1 MSLSYTV
8 AATTPTT
15 IPVTKTRCF
24 IGTTATSPTADQ
36 FTEIG
41 GVTDIPSFGPV
52 DNAVKTQTI
61 PSGLEITDHGVTAL
75 GGGSMKC
82 VFDPTDAGQIALVAA
97 QLVKAGNYNFRMIF
111 PNGVTG
117 NPSDPSVSH
126 GTINDIK
133 IKVLGAQNVV
143 GTAAN
148 VQTIDFTLG
157 YNSLPAVTAAT

>member
-1 MSLSYTV
+1 MTLSYHV

-24 IGTTATSPTADQ
+24 IGTTAADPTTD
-36 FTEIG
+36 TYIEIG

-61 PSGLEITDHGVTAL
+61 PSGIEITDHGVTAL

-82 VFDPTDAGQIALVAA
+82 VFDPSDAGQIALTAA
-97 QLVKAGNYNFRMIF
+97 QLVKAGNYNLRMIF
-111 PNGVTG
+111 PNGVTT
-117 NPSDPSVSH
+117 NPSDPSTSH

-148 VQTIDFTLG
+148 VNMMDFTLG
-157 YNSLPAVTAAT
+157 YNSFPTVTAAT